1 MKTGLHMKF
10 QNGAS
15 GDSDG
20 SNIWTLRESGTRKQT
35 DGTQNCSQG
44 MAHGLGLSS
53 SEKREQHNNCNFA
66 GRDGQRE
73 SRRRGAYPLPRPWTC
88 PRVGSASMPCLL

>member
-1 MKTGLHMKF
+1 MKF

-20 SNIWTLRESGTRKQT
+20 SNVWTLGKSGTREQT
-35 DGTQNCSQG
+35 DGTQNCSEG

-66 GRDGQRE
+66 GRNGQRE
-73 SRRRGAYPLPRPWTC
+73 SRH
-88 PRVGSASMPCLL
+88 